1 MLRNSSQTTLLPR
14 VLLALASLLPAPSQL
29 AEATS
34 KATVP
39 AAAHQQLLDTYC
51 ADCHNQ
57 DDWAGSLAF
66 ETLPLTQVSEQAES
80 WEKVIRKLNGHM
92 MPPPGNQQ
100 PEPDRVKAF
109 VGWLETS
116 IDRSAAA
123 QPIAGNVALHRLNR
137 AEYAN
142 AIRDL
147 LDLQIDT
154 TVLLPKDDV
163 SDGFDNVANV
173 LKVSPSFL
181 EQYIAAARDISLLAV
196 GNPEPKQQLASYRVP
211 AGNSQYRHVDGLPLG
226 TRGGMLVEHYFPTD
240 GDYDFTI
247 TGLAGAT
254 YVFGLDEPHT
264 VIMTID
270 GRKVFEQSVGGD
282 KDVRAIDQQ
291 QAPALAA
298 INERFRNIRR
308 SVSAGPH
315 QVGITFIAKTFAE
328 SDDILYPLLPEDQWR
343 RITKPSQLQIM
354 GPYNPKGL
362 GVTPSRQRI
371 FVCRPR
377 AVSEEL
383 PCANLI
389 LGNLV
394 KKAFRHPPTPEELAA
409 PLGFFRRGRE
419 QGNFESGIQQGLM
432 AILASPYFLYRVE
445 TPPDGLADGTFRI
458 NGFELASR
466 LAFFFWSSLPDEEL
480 LRLAGNG
487 RLQNAAVL
495 GAQVERMLADPRAGA
510 LVNNFAFQWLHVRG
524 LDNVDPDPVLFP
536 AYDVGLRED
545 FAREMA
551 LFVGSVFLENQSV
564 LRLLDANYTFVNER
578 LARHYGINGVRGD
591 QFRRV
596 PLTDANRFGIFGKA
610 AMLMV
615 TSYPNRTA
623 PVLRGAWILENILG
637 TPPTSPPPNVE
648 ALPENVEGTVAITV
662 RERMELHRS
671 NRGCFACHG
680 VMDPLGFALENF
692 DAIGRWRT
700 KDAETGKAIDASGKM
715 ADGTGV
721 TNVQDLRKAISARPE
736 QFAQTLVEKLM
747 LYALGR
753 NLGFYDMPSVRAIV
767 KQAAKDDYRF
777 SAILKAIVTSEPFLH
792 NRNPAAATGTNG
804 KVAHVSD

>member
-1 MLRNSSQTTLLPR
+1 MWKTSAQTRLLPL
-14 VLLALASLLPAPSQL
+14 VLLALVGLLQAPSQL
-29 AEATS
+29 AEAAGAANFS
-34 KATVP
+34 

-51 ADCHNQ
+51 ADCHNP
-57 DDWAGSLAF
+57 DDWAGGLAF
-66 ETLPLTQVSEQAES
+66 ETLPLTQVSEQAET

-92 MPPPGNQQ
+92 MPPPGKQQ
-100 PEPDRVKAF
+100 PAPEQLKAF
-109 VGWLETS
+109 LGWLETS
-116 IDRSAAA
+116 IDRGAAGRPSVA
-123 QPIAGNVALHRLNR
+123 SVALHRLNR

-142 AIRDL
+142 AVRDL
-147 LDLQIDT
+147 LNLQIDA

-163 SDGFDNVANV
+163 SDGFDNVASV

-181 EQYIAAARDISLLAV
+181 EQYITAARDISLLAV
-196 GNPEPKQQLASYRVP
+196 GNPAPKQQLASYRLP
-211 AGNSQYRHVDGLPLG
+211 PGNSQYRHVDGLPLG

-270 GRKVFEQSVGGD
+270 GRKVFEQSLGGD
-282 KDVRAIDQQ
+282 ADVKAIDQQ
-291 QAPALAA
+291 QAQAQAA
-298 INERFRNIRR
+298 INDRFRNLRR
-308 SVSAGPH
+308 FVTAGPH
-315 QVGITFIAKTFAE
+315 QIGVTFIAKTFAE
-328 SDDILYPLLPEDQWR
+328 SDDILYPLLPDDQWR
-343 RITKPSQLQIM
+343 RIIKPSQLQIM
-354 GPYNPKGL
+354 GPYSPQGL
-362 GVTPSRQRI
+362 GMTPSRQRI
-371 FVCRPR
+371 FICHPR
-377 AVSEEL
+377 AVREEL
-383 PCANLI
+383 PCANQI

-394 KKAFRHPPTPEELAA
+394 RKAFRHPPTAEELAA
-409 PLGFFRRGRE
+409 PLAFFRRGRE
-419 QGNFESGIQQGLM
+419 QGDFEMGIQQGLM

-445 TPPDGLADGTFRI
+445 APPDGLGGRFRI

-466 LAFFFWSSLPDEEL
+466 LAFFLWSSLPDEEL
-480 LRLAGNG
+480 LELAGNG
-487 RLQNAAVL
+487 SLHKPAVL
-495 GAQVERMLADPRAGA
+495 GAQVDRMLGDARAA
-510 LVNNFAFQWLHVRG
+510 AVVNNFAMQWLHVRG
-524 LDNVDPDPVLFP
+524 LDKVDPDPVLFP

-551 LFVGSVFLENQSV
+551 LFVSSVFLEDQSV

-596 PLTDANRFGIFGKA
+596 ALTDANRFGVLGKA

-637 TPPTSPPPNVE
+637 TPPASPPPNVE
-648 ALPENVEGTVAITV
+648 ALPENVEGKLAASV

-671 NRGCFACHG
+671 NRSCHACHG

-700 KDAETGKAIDASGKM
+700 KDAETGKAIDASGRM
-715 ADGTGV
+715 ADGTEL
-721 TNVQDLRKAISARPE
+721 TNVQDLRKAISARPAL
-736 QFAQTLVEKLM
+736 FAQTLVEKLM

-753 NLGFYDMPSVRAIV
+753 NLAYYDMPSVRAIV
-767 KQAAKDDYRF
+767 KQAGKNDYRF

-792 NRNPAAATGTNG
+792 NRNPAAEAETNG